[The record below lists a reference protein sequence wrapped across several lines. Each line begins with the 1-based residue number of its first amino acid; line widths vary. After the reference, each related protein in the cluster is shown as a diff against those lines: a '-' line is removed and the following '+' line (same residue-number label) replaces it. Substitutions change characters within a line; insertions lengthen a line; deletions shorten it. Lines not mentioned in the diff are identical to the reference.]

1 MIKFSQLSDIED
13 GLVKKLN
20 SFILLSF
27 PEVRL
32 HYYDSVIYEI
42 NDDGNIEGFAGI
54 NIYGN
59 TLLINQLCVNTE
71 NRNKGI
77 ATSIL
82 EYIESNFT
90 TTYIILYISRMV
102 ELERSNY
109 LYNFY
114 NKRGYNETYSDKY
127 KYKMCKQLQK

>member
-114 NKRGYNETYSDKY
+114 NKRGYYETYSDKY

>member
-1 MIKFSQLSDIED
+1 MIKFDQLSNIED
-13 GLVKKLN
+13 ELIEKLN
-20 SFILLSF
+20 AFILLSF

-32 HYYDSVIYEI
+32 HYYDSVVYEI
-42 NDDGNIEGFAGI
+42 TNDNKIEGFAGL

-77 ATSIL
+77 ATGIL
-82 EYIESNFT
+82 EYIETKFK
-90 TTYIILYISRMV
+90 TTYIILYISRLHD
-102 ELERSNY
+102 LERSNY

-114 NKRGYNETYSDKY
+114 TKRGYKETYSDKY
-127 KYKMCKQLQK
+127 KYKMCKQMQK

>member
-1 MIKFSQLSDIED
+1 MIKFDQLSNIEVE
-13 GLVKKLN
+13 LIEKLN
-20 SFILLSF
+20 GFILLSF

-32 HYYDSVIYEI
+32 HYYDSVVYEI
-42 NDDGNIEGFAGI
+42 TDDNKIEGFAGL

-77 ATSIL
+77 ATGIL
-82 EYIESNFT
+82 EYIETKFK
-90 TTYIILYISRMV
+90 TTYNILYISRLHD
-102 ELERSNY
+102 LEKSNY

-114 NKRGYNETYSDKY
+114 SKRGYKEIYSDKY
-127 KYKMCKQLQK
+127 KYKMCKQIQK